1 MIVVVGFVLAHCG
14 PPPASAIA
22 PSPALPISDVAAH
35 RLTVFA
41 ASSLTDA
48 FEEIGAAFEKSNPGV
63 TVQFNFAGSQQL
75 GLQLNQGARADV
87 FASADLKSMEAI
99 KELQSKSPHVFAH
112 NRLVVIVPAANPAQ
126 VRELHDLAKANLKLV
141 VAAASVPVG
150 NYTLQVLDKA
160 SADPSFGA
168 LYKANVLKNVVS
180 LETNVRQVVTKVDL
194 GEADAGI
201 VYATDAAAAKNVAV
215 IGVPESFNVI
225 ADYPLVVLNNAPQ
238 PQLAQ
243 TFVDL
248 LLAPDGQ
255 AVLKKYGF
263 VLP

>member
-1 MIVVVGFVLAHCG
+1 MIVLVGFVLAHCG

-22 PSPALPISDVAAH
+22 PSPALPISGVAA
-35 RLTVFA
+35 RKLTVFA
-41 ASSLTDA
+41 ASSLTDV

-87 FASADLKSMEAI
+87 FATADLKSMEVI
-99 KELQSKSPHVFAH
+99 KELQSKSPQVFAH

-126 VRELHDLAKANLKLV
+126 VRELHDLAKAHLKLV

-150 NYTLQVLDKA
+150 YYTLQVLDKA

-180 LETNVRQVVTKVDL
+180 LETNVRQVVTKVSL

-201 VYATDAAAAKNVAV
+201 VYATDAATAKNVAV

-243 TFVDL
+243 AFVDL